1 MDFKY
6 WLGKFL
12 FYFGAT
18 LFAICVAKILFR
30 CVS

>member
-1 MDFKY
+1 MNWPEFF
-6 WLGKFL
+6 GKFL
-12 FYFGAT
+12 FHFGVT